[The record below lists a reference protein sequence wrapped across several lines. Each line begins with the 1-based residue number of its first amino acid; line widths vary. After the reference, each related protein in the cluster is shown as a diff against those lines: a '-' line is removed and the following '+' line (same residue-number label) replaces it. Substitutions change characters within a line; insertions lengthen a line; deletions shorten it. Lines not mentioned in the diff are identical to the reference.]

1 MRSGIQDETSSDLG
15 SGIRDGENFDPGSGK
30 ISWIRNTD
38 MWILAKYCSMDP
50 EQIPEDQDLC
60 FISG

>member
-15 SGIRDGENFDPGSGK
+15 SGIRDGENFDLESGK
-30 ISWIRNTD
+30 ISCIRNTD
-38 MWILAKYCSMDP
+38 VDLHAKYCSMES

>member
-1 MRSGIQDETSSDLG
+1 MKQVQIW
-15 SGIRDGENFDPGSGK
+15 DPGSGMEK
-30 ISWIRNTD
+30 ILIWNPEKYPVSATL
-38 MWILAKYCSMDP
+38 MWILAKYCSMES